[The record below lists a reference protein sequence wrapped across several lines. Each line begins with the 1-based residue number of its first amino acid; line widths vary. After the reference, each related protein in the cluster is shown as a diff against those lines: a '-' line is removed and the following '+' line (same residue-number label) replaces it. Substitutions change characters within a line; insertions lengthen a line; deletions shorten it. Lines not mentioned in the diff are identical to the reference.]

1 MKTPKTFSKKQLHFK
16 DFLYFCKQYI
26 EITFKKKYYIKLLC
40 IENHCF

>member
-26 EITFKKKYYIKLLC
+26 EITFKKNIISNYYA
-40 IENHCF
+40 